1 MAKPISSIRG
11 TAHVG
16 GAFGRT
22 SGLILGA
29 GIGAVGVS

>member
-11 TAHVG
+11 AAYAG